1 MSGTGTQEK
10 ANDVQA
16 QSAQAENFAENDS
29 NTSGKKS
36 DTKEVLTRLISNPI
50 IQTFLLVGLCLAC
63 FGRTLGSYFLADD
76 IGEVRYIWQIFNNNQ
91 WDLFWSNF
99 TGNYMQVPNMAVY
112 RPILML
118 SLVIDFLIW
127 KGNAFGYYLT
137 NLLCFTGSTILLYTF
152 IRQLTAEW
160 GRVRSS
166 AASFFGAALFTATPL
181 HCESI
186 SWVVGRV
193 DSQCCLFYL
202 AALNCFLLSR
212 SKKTKLLT
220 AAGILLFFLAM
231 GTKEMA
237 IGFAPTLMAIEFLW
251 NRSAES
257 QASAEDQ
264 FEAGK
269 KTNLSAAIS
278 QFKQNALAAW
288 KFSSAAWAATAA
300 YFVIRWLALGT
311 LLGGYAGSVGASQSA
326 NAISKWLDGDSWR
339 RLVLPF
345 SSEVFS
351 AGSNNETMLFA
362 CYCALLG
369 IIFVRALA
377 GSLPWKWILFLAF
390 WALTQLAP
398 IYRLFGIGVNLE
410 GARFC
415 FFFSMSFSV
424 LLPILLFSP
433 EKKESSPLANRL
445 AILSSALLLAA
456 TFVLAKTAYASN
468 IVWLHAGKEVR
479 SVLQDAQQLA
489 SNAKDG
495 SKFALLGIPKEHGG
509 AHMIL
514 NGSTFEMLMSP
525 PFSDKNYSESFI
537 TFDPMLFGDD
547 TAINGSRFRQVI
559 SSNEVKGPYVWNGAA
574 KKFELVAI
582 EAKASSLALKPEVIE
597 TQAFSLLHNN
607 NSNRSTLSVTA
618 QSNSSIQ
625 KTQILPFVAD
635 HAIFTSS
642 ANGFE
647 IQNPNAGD
655 GVLLSDLRLNPLGVG
670 YVRLHLSSSSDLTK
684 LPFELRWKS
693 ADSQDHN
700 RATKWSDDNTVRVY
714 GTDLVASSEQAGS
727 LRAQSVTFPVGRKW
741 RWYSSSNIDDIAIVV
756 PPLKDVVI
764 EKVEL
769 LDASELAPT
778 LSIRA
783 KPCANS
789 GAYFTTEAVSILMTP
804 AKQASNN
811 TPKYLVQVSKNNHF
825 FENFNKADEN
835 LAVAQSFQTEKSEF
849 MVRPE
854 QLEGSGYY
862 QVRVCNLDS
871 AGKQISDFSD
881 PITIL
886 LQENSSKNKPSK

>member
-10 ANDVQA
+10 SNDAQT
-16 QSAQAENFAENDS
+16 QSANAESLVIGDSKIGNEKVTAKQA
-29 NTSGKKS
+29 
-36 DTKEVLTRLISNPI
+36 LTNVITNPI
-50 IQTFLLVGLCLAC
+50 FQTLLLVALCLAC

-152 IRQLTAEW
+152 IRQLSSEW
-160 GRVRSS
+160 GKVRSS
-166 AASFFGAALFTATPL
+166 AAAFFGAALFTATPL

-193 DSQCCLFYL
+193 DSQCCMFYL

-212 SKKTKLLT
+212 TKQAKLLT
-220 AAGILLFFLAM
+220 AVGILCFFLAM

-237 IGFAPTLMAIEFLW
+237 IGFAPTLMAIGFLL
-251 NRSAES
+251 NRNSVFQSA
-257 QASAEDQ
+257 DQ
-264 FEAGK
+264 NKEAGK
-269 KTNLSAAIS
+269 PTDLRAVLT
-278 QFKQNALAAW
+278 QLKQNAIAAW
-288 KFSSAAWAATAA
+288 KFSSAAWAATAI

-326 NAISKWLDGDSWR
+326 NAISKWLDCDSWR

-351 AGSNNETMLFA
+351 AGSSSETMLFA
-362 CYCALLG
+362 CYCGLVG
-369 IIFVRALA
+369 IVAVRALA
-377 GSLPWKWILFLAF
+377 GALPWKWVMFLGV

-424 LLPILLFSP
+424 LLPILLFAP
-433 EKKESSPLANRL
+433 EKKEEGPLAKRL
-445 AILSSALLLAA
+445 AILSSVLLIGA

-479 SVLQDAQQLA
+479 SVLQDAQRLA
-489 SNAKDG
+489 STAPTG

-525 PFSDKNYSESFI
+525 PFSETNYSDAFI

-547 TAINGSRFRQVI
+547 TAINGSRFREVI
-559 SSNEVKGPYVWNGAA
+559 CSQNAVKGPYVWNGAA
-574 KKFELVAI
+574 KKFELVDVGAQ
-582 EAKASSLALKPEVIE
+582 ASSLLLK
-597 TQAFSLLHNN
+597 
-607 NSNRSTLSVTA
+607 SNDQSVLLSVAVKDKSPDQTH
-618 QSNSSIQ
+618 
-625 KTQILPFVAD
+625 KILPYVAN
-635 HAIFTSS
+635 HAIFKSG

-647 IQNPNAGD
+647 IRTPNAGD
-655 GVLLSDLRLNPLGVG
+655 GILLSNLQLNPLSVG
-670 YVRLHLSSSSDLTK
+670 YVKLHFSSRDDLSK

-693 ADSQDHN
+693 NDSKDQNISNEWKDYN
-700 RATKWSDDNTVRVY
+700 SVRVY
-714 GTDLVASSEQAGS
+714 GTDEVPPSKQAGS
-727 LRAQSVTFPVGRKW
+727 LRSHSVTFAVGRKW
-741 RWYSSSNIDDIAIVV
+741 RWYATRNIDNIAIVV
-756 PPLKDVVI
+756 PPLKDVVVD
-764 EKVEL
+764 KVEL
-769 LDASELAPT
+769 LSASELAPT
-778 LSIRA
+778 LSINT

-789 GAYFTTEAVSILMTP
+789 GAYFTTDAVTILLAP
-804 AKQASNN
+804 AERADTG
-811 TPKYLVQVSKNNHF
+811 TPKYLVQISKNNHF
-825 FENFNKADEN
+825 FENFHKADEK
-835 LAVAQSFQTEKSEF
+835 LAVAQSFQTGETQLT
-849 MVRPE
+849 VRPE

-862 QVRVCNLDS
+862 QVRACNVDNS
-871 AGKQISDFSD
+871 GKEISDFSD

-886 LQENSSKNKPSK
+886 LQENAAVKKSK